1 MKEINLSSWSR
12 SSHYEVFK
20 NVEKPQFSICTKIDV
35 SKLIKREE
43 NFFNIF
49 LYNIMMATNDVP
61 EFKLRIKNDKVYE
74 CETLDIN
81 TNLLSENNCFVSRRI
96 SYSDSY
102 ESFNK
107 NLQREKE
114 SVPKE
119 GVLKIDKEQEDNV
132 VITSFIP
139 WTHFDS
145 VSEPIFNKDESLIK
159 IVYGKYSNVDAKCM
173 IPICVTANHALVD
186 GYHMG
191 MFFEKLSKLCL

>member
-1 MKEINLSSWSR
+1 MKEVSLSNWSR

-43 NFFNIF
+43 NFFNLF

-61 EFKLRIKNDKVYE
+61 EFKLRIKNGKVYE
-74 CETLDIN
+74 FDALDIN
-81 TNLLSENNCFVSRRI
+81 TNLLAENNCFVSRRI
-96 SYSDSY
+96 SYRDSF
-102 ESFNK
+102 EAFNK
-107 NLQREKE
+107 DLQEEKE
-114 SVPKE
+114 NIPKE
-119 GVLKIDKEQEDNV
+119 GVLHIDKEQEDNV

-145 VSEPIFNKDESLIK
+145 ISEPIFSKDESLIK
-159 IVYGKYSNVDAKCM
+159 IVYGKYAKVNGKYM

-191 MFFEKLSKLCL
+191 DFFKKLSDRC